1 MPFVFARR
9 LPDWYRRMR
18 ERRRRALERARQAW
32 DNVYD
37 YIADVTRLRERKPDV
52 TVGEVTDILDETV
65 DIYVLL
71 IEEDDEEF
79 MSLL

>member
-1 MPFVFARR
+1 M
-9 LPDWYRRMR
+9 L
-18 ERRRRALERARQAW
+18 ERRRRALERARLAW

-37 YIADVTRLRERKPDV
+37 YIADVTRLRERKPDI
-52 TVGEVTDILDETV
+52 TPGEVADILDETV
-65 DIYVLL
+65 DLYILM